1 MKPVQVIKLE
11 DGIMESCVVK
21 KSYVEIVP
29 LVKLDV
35 GLKKNTELTL
45 LTNMKI
51 SKVNKK

>member
-11 DGIMESCVVK
+11 DGIMVSCVVK

-29 LVKLDV
+29 LEKLGV

-45 LTNMKI
+45 LMNMKI